1 MAARRHLAFKVHTS
15 TYTNIAGPQ
24 RDSSLSFVTTNGS
37 HLFCWSLLFC
47 SATNGVVIATEKKV
61 PSILVDEDS
70 FQKIVNLTDHIG
82 KAWTPASASSSQE

>member
-1 MAARRHLAFKVHTS
+1 MAHIWL
-15 TYTNIAGPQ
+15 
-24 RDSSLSFVTTNGS
+24 
-37 HLFCWSLLFC
+37 CWSLLFC

-82 KAWTPASASSSQE
+82 KA